1 MGKTLDVLVAWALC
15 LWVGGTLV
23 IGYLVTPVLFAQLG
37 DRRLAGDVAG
47 LLFQRLGWLGLGCA
61 VLILGGLALRRAGPQ
76 HAGPLWRTP
85 LLWAVLVMLAC
96 AAANLFHIQPTIAD
110 LKAAGW
116 PKPEFSGTA
125 GDLFARWHAVSAV
138 VYLAQSFA
146 GLAAV
151 GLWAIGRGGDSR
163 GEPQNQ
169 SGQSRRSRTDG
180 Q

>member
-1 MGKTLDVLVAWALC
+1 MRKTLDVLVAWALC

-37 DRRLAGDVAG
+37 DRRLAGELAG
-47 LLFQRLGWLGLGCA
+47 ILFQRLGWLGLGCA
-61 VLILGGLALRRAGPQ
+61 ALILGGLVLRRAGPF
-76 HAGPLWRTP
+76 WRAP
-85 LLWAVLVMLAC
+85 LLWAVLVMLVC
-96 AAANLFHIQPTIAD
+96 AAANLFFIQPTIAD

-146 GLAAV
+146 GLTAV
-151 GLWAIGRGGDSR
+151 ALWAIGRRGGPQGQPQGQPGESR
-163 GEPQNQ
+163 Q
-169 SGQSRRSRTDG
+169 
-180 Q
+180 